1 MTMKRLFMTASLVAM
16 PIVLF
21 GQGKGIDPAQLLKPL
36 ADEWPTH
43 NGDYSGKRYS
53 ALKQVNQKTV
63 KNLTLAWVTR
73 LNEGAGNS
81 FGFGGRGGGRGRE
94 GGGPVIVGGEGTGEY
109 PSFGEPTIKA
119 SALMVDGTVYI
130 STPDNVW

>member
-1 MTMKRLFMTASLVAM
+1 MKRLFMTASLVAM
-16 PIVLF
+16 PIVGL

-53 ALKQVNQKTV
+53 ALKQVNQTTV

-73 LNEGAGNS
+73 LNEGAGNN
-81 FGFGGRGGGRGRE
+81 FGVGGRGGGRGRE
-94 GGGPVIVGGEGTGEY
+94 GGAPVIVGGEGTGEY
-109 PSFGEPTIKA
+109 PRLA
-119 SALMVDGTVYI
+119 SLR
-130 STPDNVW
+130 SRRPR